1 MPKAARFPVIEKED
15 VGPGSYKIP
24 STIGLIPKYHFEK
37 YKERIDNTLNQF
49 EKKWLKYM
57 IYYIF

>member
-1 MPKAARFPVIEKED
+1 MPKAARFPVLEKED

-49 EKKWLKYM
+49 EKK
-57 IYYIF
+57 